1 MRSGLRSSESVELL
15 KSGVVVECSCSDLTR
30 SRVSDPPPDAPPTT
44 EPRCPLERAPD
55 DADITT
61 AAAEAALNWARRHW
75 SRRATTRRDANKN
88 RAEIT
93 PVMMA
98 TKGLIWLLDDGW
110 GRGGSTVNK
119 KKRKKRKKTK
129 TKQKKKWQ
137 SLFTC
142 KPENVWN
149 EIHFLFALQLGENQI
164 ALVFGLRSSWYA

>member
-61 AAAEAALNWARRHW
+61 AAAEAALNWVRRHW

-110 GRGGSTVNK
+110 GRGGSTVKQKQN
-119 KKRKKRKKTK
+119 KRKNGNHYYYLHVNLKMFGMK
-129 TKQKKKWQ
+129 
-137 SLFTC
+137 SIFLFT
-142 KPENVWN
+142 
-149 EIHFLFALQLGENQI
+149 LQLGENQI
-164 ALVFGLRSSWYA
+164 ALVFGLRSSSYA